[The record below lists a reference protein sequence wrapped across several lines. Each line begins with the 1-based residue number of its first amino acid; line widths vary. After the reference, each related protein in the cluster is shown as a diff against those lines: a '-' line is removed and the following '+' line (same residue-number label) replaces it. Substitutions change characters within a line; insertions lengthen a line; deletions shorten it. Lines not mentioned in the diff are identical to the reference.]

1 MTTRRRAREVVL
13 QMLFQLDFS
22 FAKPADVVELYRSS
36 FGEGSLPDDFAVGLF
51 LAVAADRDA
60 IDARIV
66 AISDNW
72 RLERMSGVDRNILRL
87 AVHELLS
94 STDVPP
100 RVAINEAVE
109 LAKRFGSTDSSAF
122 VNGILDRI
130 AHDEQRL

>member
-22 FAKPADVVELYRSS
+22 EAKPAEVVDLYRGS
-36 FGEGSLPDDFAVGLF
+36 FGEGPLPDGFAVGLF
-51 LAVAADRDA
+51 LAVAAARDD
-60 IDARIV
+60 IDARIA

-87 AVHELLS
+87 AVHEILFS
-94 STDVPP
+94 VDVPP

-109 LAKRFGSTDSSAF
+109 LAKRFGTVESSAF

-130 AHDEQRL
+130 AHDEKRL